1 MGFSYSSAVYNR
13 LDNVLDKN
21 KVNKRGAILL
31 LSLIISI
38 QLCISAPFFAEEMI
52 LNQMLLVFF
61 LQLLI
66 KKNKIPVTV
75 SKRWILNDICLK
87 SHSFSEVQR
96 NFVSKP

>member
-1 MGFSYSSAVYNR
+1 MCWI
-13 LDNVLDKN
+13 KIN

-66 KKNKIPVTV
+66 KKK
-75 SKRWILNDICLK
+75 KK
-87 SHSFSEVQR
+87 SQSQSAKGEF
-96 NFVSKP
+96 

>member
-1 MGFSYSSAVYNR
+1 M
-13 LDNVLDKN
+13 
-21 KVNKRGAILL
+21 L

-66 KKNKIPVTV
+66 KKKKNP
-75 SKRWILNDICLK
+75 
-87 SHSFSEVQR
+87 SHSQQKV
-96 NFVSKP
+96 NFKLHLSQIPLLF